1 MKKLENKV
9 ALVTGSGGGIG
20 REIALV
26 FAGNG
31 CSVVVSD
38 IHEAACIETVEMIS
52 SRGGV
57 ASYIKADVGKESD
70 VVALVNH
77 AISTFGSL
85 DIAVNNAGIGP
96 AHTSI
101 HEMSQDD
108 WDQIIKTDLTG
119 VFLCAKHEL
128 AYMREQSAGVILNIS
143 SAAALKLAPGS
154 NAYSVAKQG
163 VLTLTSCIAIESADC
178 GVRAN
183 AILPGMVLTSMLQ
196 QTIDAMPELEAHYS
210 STIPLKRFAD
220 ADEIAA
226 AALWLC
232 SDDASYVT
240 GQHIGVCGGLTV

>member
-1 MKKLENKV
+1 MKRLENKV

-20 REIALV
+20 REIASV
-26 FAGNG
+26 FADNG

-38 IHEAACIETVEMIS
+38 IHEAGCIETVEMIS
-52 SRGGV
+52 SRGGT
-57 ASYIKADVGKESD
+57 ACYITADVGKESE

-77 AISTFGSL
+77 AVSTYGSL

-96 AHTSI
+96 AHEPI
-101 HEMSQDD
+101 HQVSQDA
-108 WDQIIKTDLTG
+108 WDHIIKTNLTG

-128 AYMREQSAGVILNIS
+128 AYMREHSGGAILNIS
-143 SAAALKLAPGS
+143 SAAALKVAPAT

-183 AILPGMVLTSMLQ
+183 AILPGLVMTPMLQ
-196 QTIDAMPELEAHYS
+196 QTIDAMPDLEAQYA
-210 STIPLKRFAD
+210 STVPFKRIGESN
-220 ADEIAA
+220 EIAA

-232 SDDASYVT
+232 SDEASYVT
-240 GQHIGVCGGLTV
+240 GQHIGVCGGLTI